1 MATQTPLIKT
11 DEERLAELGYK
22 QDLHRGWSGFSN
34 FAISFSIISVLA
46 GCFTTYGQ
54 AYNNGGPVAISWGW
68 PIISIFILIIAFCM
82 AELVSSY
89 PTAGGIYWWASRLG
103 GPIWGWFT
111 GWFNLV
117 GLIAV
122 VASVDYAAATFLNA
136 LLGLWSVDF
145 IINFAD
151 TSSVLTE
158 TFILFAII
166 LALHAALNIFS
177 SPLVALFNTVSVG
190 WHVVGVAVIILVLVI
205 VPDQHASA
213 SFVFT
218 ERLNASGFSGGA
230 TSGGMYWFYVLPV
243 GGLLTMYTITG
254 YDASAHVS
262 EETKNASVEAPKG
275 VWRSVAYSAIIGYL
289 VLLAITFAAADPK
302 AGAGGAIP
310 IFTSAMGSGWAEL
323 VILISVVGQLFCGM
337 ACVTSCSRMMFAF
350 SRDRAVPG
358 HRALVRLNH
367 HRVPAYAV
375 AASCVAALVIT
386 LPALKGNGD
395 GIPVA
400 FFAVVSIA
408 VIGLYI
414 AYTIPIF
421 LRWRMG
427 DAFEQGPWTL
437 GAKYK
442 WMCPI
447 AVAWVALCTVVFCLP
462 FTPAAVP
469 WNKDFSWSAFNYAPL
484 MVGAVVIGAGIAWI
498 ASAKDTF
505 TGPVKNVA
513 SADEPVDPAF
523 A

>member
-1 MATQTPLIKT
+1 MATVEEVDR
-11 DEERLAELGYK
+11 DEQRLAELGYT
-22 QDLHRGWSGFSN
+22 QDLKRGWSGFSN

-54 AYNNGGPVAISWGW
+54 AFNNGGPVAISWGW
-68 PIISIFILIIAFCM
+68 PIISVFILIIAFCM
-82 AELVSSY
+82 AELVSTY
-89 PTAGGIYWWASRLG
+89 PTAGGIYWWASKLG
-103 GPIWGWFT
+103 GPVWGWFT

-136 LLGLWSVDF
+136 LLGLWSVD
-145 IINFAD
+145 IGVNFAD
-151 TSSVLTE
+151 AGGVLGE
-158 TFILFAII
+158 TFLLFVLILT
-166 LALHAALNIFS
+166 LHAVLNIFS
-177 SPLVALFNTVSVG
+177 SPLVALFNSISVG
-190 WHVVGVAVIILVLVI
+190 WHVIGVAVIIAILVI
-205 VPDQHASA
+205 VPSQHASA
-213 SFVFT
+213 DFVFT
-218 ERLNASGFSGGA
+218 ERLNNSGFG
-230 TSGGMYWFYVLPV
+230 GGMYWFYVLPI

-262 EETKNASVEAPKG
+262 EETRNASVEAPKG

-289 VLLAITFAAADPK
+289 VLLAITFAAVDPE

-358 HRALVRLNH
+358 HRTLVKLNH

-375 AASCVAALVIT
+375 AASCVAALLIT
-386 LPALKGNGD
+386 LPALKGTGD
-395 GIPVA
+395 GVPVA

-447 AVAWVALCTVVFCLP
+447 AVAWVALCTIVFCLP

-469 WNKDFSWSAFNYAPL
+469 WNDEFDLNAFNYAPV
-484 MVGAVVIGAGIAWI
+484 MVGALLIIVGIWWAV
-498 ASAKDTF
+498 SANKTF

-513 SADEPVDPAF
+513 AADEPVDPAF